1 MEISNLKTSKGWSKK
16 KFEGEWAKTLQ
27 DFLTKQ
33 QDKVPPGWIR
43 SEEALKR
50 MGFSGNCGGQRNKI
64 LNQMAKA
71 GILLK
76 KDFRVFDGSGRRI
89 SAITHYKI
97 SKSPKSTD

>member
-1 MEISNLKTSKGWSKK
+1 LKTSKGWSKK